1 MGDTS
6 KSKRLQS
13 WLTIGAN
20 LGVIIGLFILIV
32 EVQQNESLTRMQL
45 EADYIFASQAVE
57 SSRMEPET
65 ARIWSKAIYSPETL
79 EPFELTILDSF
90 LAIQLQNW
98 WLLLQMSEADLVSLD
113 RVKRA
118 VNNEAPFFFGNT
130 FAKNWW
136 QREKHGWQGT
146 TFRELVDPVINS
158 QDSNFNARRM
168 NELLIKKDTNSVN

>member
-1 MGDTS
+1 MMGDRF
-6 KSKRLQS
+6 KSKQLQS

-20 LGVIIGLFILIV
+20 LGVIIGLFMLII

-65 ARIWSKAIYSPETL
+65 ARIWNKAIYSPETL

-90 LAIQLQNW
+90 LAVQLQNW
-98 WLLLQMSEADLVSLD
+98 WLLLQMSEADLVSFQ
-113 RVKRA
+113 RVERA
-118 VNNEAPFFFGNT
+118 VINEAPFFFGNT

-136 QREKHGWQGT
+136 RHEKNGWQGT
-146 TFRELVDPVINS
+146 TFRELVDPIINR
-158 QDSNFNARRM
+158 QDSKFNASRM
-168 NELLIKKDTNSVN
+168 NDLLIKNDIK